1 MDREM
6 DVTTIYV
13 GPVTHYLIQR
23 TAAEM
28 PSELASLIEG
38 IECSIERKESDQ
50 TARSYNF
57 PLKSGDSAKISC
69 SGQDGLTILHGQV
82 KAQDLSFEVSD
93 DLIWMKGLPR
103 AAVESYR
110 SKAASWEL
118 RVKDIVAFL
127 PQDSRN
133 LVDAVNLSDE
143 HRTWF
148 QIKYNQASIVQTW
161 PTWESIRGAP

>member
-1 MDREM
+1 M
-6 DVTTIYV
+6 TTIYV
-13 GPVTHYLIQR
+13 GPVAHHLIQR

-28 PSELASLIEG
+28 PSELASLIQGVEHT
-38 IECSIERKESDQ
+38 IERKRKNE
-50 TARSYNF
+50 TPRSYSF
-57 PLKSGDSAKISC
+57 PLKAGDSAKISC
-69 SGQDGLTILHGQV
+69 SGHDGLTILHGQV

-110 SKAASWEL
+110 SKAASWKL